1 MTRRRAGLI
10 AVAIIV
16 LTLVGLGIWRR
27 QQLVD
32 ERDAA
37 RAARTRALATLA
49 ETRRVL
55 GTTVRAA
62 GTLESANVTTHKEA
76 ADLRAIADGVATQIQ
91 SVAHERD
98 DAVLAA
104 FAANGQVGTLRT
116 CLDGINRA
124 LNQVS
129 VGDPGSVGTL
139 EAVRNACRAVA

>member
-10 AVAIIV
+10 VVAVLV

-27 QQLVD
+27 QQLMD

-49 ETRRVL
+49 RTQRVLDATVRTAGALETANLGTRR
-55 GTTVRAA
+55 
-62 GTLESANVTTHKEA
+62 EA
-76 ADLRAIADGVATQIQ
+76 AELRRIADGIATEIRTVERQ
-91 SVAHERD
+91 RD

-104 FAANGQVGTLRT
+104 YAAMGQVGSLRT

-139 EAVRNACRAVA
+139 DSVRSSCRVVA